1 VPARGPVEEQNTAA
15 SRKALAGFLVSG
27 VLLSF
32 LGAILPSWGY
42 HLRFDFDSIGT
53 YFLALNLGLL
63 MSVRFAEF
71 LLPRRGISF
80 VLVIACALAFC
91 VILYF
96 SFTAPPVEDSWRF
109 AGFVGLGIAAGLLN
123 TAVFQAISPLYRRD
137 PAATVNL
144 AGTFFGL
151 GCLLVTLLVAGTF
164 NTYTVSSILFLVAL
178 IPGFFAIA
186 YAKTS
191 FPARAPANRATGT
204 VSRHFRSP
212 GAVLFSLLLFFQFG
226 NEWSIAGW
234 LPLFL
239 IQRLGVSPQTSLLI
253 LALYWSALLIG
264 RILAQWV
271 LPVVSHGRLLMG
283 SVVAGM
289 FGCVI
294 LAFTNNVFG
303 ACMGTLMVGFGYSM
317 IYPLVVEKIGTRFP
331 SYHPGYFNGIFSFA
345 LTGGMLAPWMLGY
358 AAQSWGIRIVVLLP
372 MLGSMMVFL
381 LLLLIWLGAK
391 IRGSELPQLETHRT

>member
-1 VPARGPVEEQNTAA
+1 VVPARGPAEEQHTAA

-27 VLLSF
+27 LLLSF

-42 HLRFDFDSIGT
+42 HLRFDFDIIGT

-80 VLVIACALAFC
+80 VLVVSCALAFC
-91 VILYF
+91 VLLYF
-96 SFTAPPVEDSWRF
+96 SFTAPPVADAWRF
-109 AGFVGLGIAAGLLN
+109 AGFVGMGIAAGLLN

-151 GCLLVTLLVAGTF
+151 GCLIVTLLVAGTF
-164 NTYTVSSILFLVAL
+164 NTYTVASILFLVAL
-178 IPGFFAIA
+178 IPGFYAIG

-191 FPARAPANRATGT
+191 FPAQVPMAEGASKAVGRQ
-204 VSRHFRSP
+204 FRSP
-212 GAVLFSLLLFFQFG
+212 GALLFSLLLFFQFG

-264 RILAQWV
+264 RVLAQWV
-271 LPVVSHGRLLMG
+271 LPVVSHGKLLMG

-294 LAFTNNVFG
+294 LALTNNVFG
-303 ACMGTLMVGFGYSM
+303 ACTGTLLVGFGFSM

-331 SYHPGYFNGIFSFA
+331 AIIRASSMGSSPSRSR
-345 LTGGMLAPWMLGY
+345 
-358 AAQSWGIRIVVLLP
+358 AACLR
-372 MLGSMMVFL
+372 
-381 LLLLIWLGAK
+381 
-391 IRGSELPQLETHRT
+391 RGCWAMPRRAGESGWW